1 MAYEKQTW
9 NTGDVITAEKLNH
22 IETGIENEQV
32 GPQGPPGEK
41 GDPGPQGNP
50 GTAGTNATITSA
62 SATVDNTSGTPA
74 VEVTLGGT
82 ETARTFTFAF
92 TGLKGAAGAQ
102 GPQGAK
108 GDTGAQGPQGEQGPQ
123 GQTGAASADAP
134 VITGCTI
141 NVTGTSITGQLTMSS
156 GDPIPITGTY
166 TAAE

>member
-9 NTGDVITAEKLNH
+9 DTGDVITAEKLNH
-22 IETGIENEQV
+22 IEAGIENEQV

-74 VEVTLGGT
+74 VEVTL
-82 ETARTFTFAF
+82 
-92 TGLKGAAGAQ
+92 AG
-102 GPQGAK
+102 
-108 GDTGAQGPQGEQGPQ
+108 
-123 GQTGAASADAP
+123 ADAP

-141 NVTGTSITGQLTMSS
+141 NVNGTTISGQLTMSS

>member
-41 GDPGPQGNP
+41 GNP

-82 ETARTFTFAF
+82 ESARTFAFAF
-92 TGLKGAAGAQ
+92 TGLKGAKGDTGAT
-102 GPQGAK
+102 GAK
-108 GDTGAQGPQGEQGPQ
+108 GDTGAQGPQGEA
-123 GQTGAASADAP
+123 GAAGANAP
-134 VITGCTI
+134 TIKSCEI
-141 NVTGTSITGQLTMSS
+141 NVNGTTISGTLTLSDDS
-156 GDPIPITGTY
+156 TVSITGTY
-166 TAAE
+166 TAAQ

>member
-82 ETARTFTFAF
+82 ESARTFAFAF
-92 TGLKGAAGAQ
+92 TGLK
-102 GPQGAK
+102 GAK
-108 GDTGAQGPQGEQGPQ
+108 GDTGAQGPQGEAGAKGDAGAQGPQ
-123 GQTGAASADAP
+123 GQTGAAGKDAP
-134 VITGCTI
+134 TIKSCEI
-141 NVTGTSITGQLTMSS
+141 NVNGTAISGTLTLS
-156 GDPIPITGTY
+156 DETTVPITGTY
-166 TAAE
+166 TAA

>member
-82 ETARTFTFAF
+82 ESARTFAFAF
-92 TGLKGAAGAQ
+92 TGLKGAKGAK
-102 GPQGAK
+102 GDTGATGAK
-108 GDTGAQGPQGEQGPQ
+108 GDTGAQGPQGAA
-123 GQTGAASADAP
+123 GAAGANAP
-134 VITGCTI
+134 TIKSCEI
-141 NVTGTSITGQLTMSS
+141 NVNGTVISGTLTLSDDS
-156 GDPIPITGTY
+156 TVSITGTY

>member
-1 MAYEKQTW
+1 MVRRLWIERDEKMAYEKQTW

-32 GPQGPPGEK
+32 
-41 GDPGPQGNP
+41 GPQGNP

-82 ETARTFTFAF
+82 ESARTFAFAF
-92 TGLKGAAGAQ
+92 TGLKGAKGDTGAT
-102 GPQGAK
+102 GAK
-108 GDTGAQGPQGEQGPQ
+108 GDTGAQGPQGAAG
-123 GQTGAASADAP
+123 TAGANAP
-134 VITGCTI
+134 TIKSCEI
-141 NVTGTSITGQLTMSS
+141 NVNGTVISGTLTLSNETTV
-156 GDPIPITGTY
+156 PITGTY